1 MDLMW
6 LTSDMLEIGPCYN
19 NIDFDIGIPEKSSN
33 DFMMT
38 GQIHAGAGAVYV
50 PGTEFGGLIEYQQ
63 VKNTDESE
71 KTKGWTWRGL
81 LTQGIICPA
90 SGQDYYIVS
99 GDAHSIMH
107 TLLSGF
113 LGGFF
118 KVPQITSGINI
129 QSYQFNRYCT
139 ILDGLTDM
147 LGSVGA
153 KMKIVAEKPAAGAAV
168 QVTITAELVN
178 TIGDKYTSDSP
189 VSLTHTT
196 NNMGINHLICLGQGE
211 LAERTRIDLYIDD
224 EGNISSTQFYTGREE
239 RTAVYDY
246 SAAEDTNVLTEYGKK
261 RLLEVASKK
270 SLALDDADV
279 DGDIGDL
286 VFGHM
291 RGLSTTVPII
301 QKICTFSGGIWTFE
315 SKIEGVS

>member
-6 LTSDMLEIGPCYN
+6 LSSDMREIGPCYN
-19 NIDFDIGIPEKSSN
+19 DIDFDIGTPEKSSN
-33 DFMMT
+33 DFLMY
-38 GQIHAGAGAVYV
+38 GKIYEGAGAVYV

-63 VKNTDESE
+63 VKNTDDSV

-90 SGQDYYIVS
+90 SGQDYYIAS
-99 GDAHSIMH
+99 GDANSIMRI
-107 TLLSGF
+107 LLSGF

-118 KVPQITSGINI
+118 KVPDTTSGINI
-129 QSYQFNRYCT
+129 PSYQFNRYCT

-147 LGSVGA
+147 LSSVGA

-168 QVTITAELVN
+168 QVTLMAEPVS
-178 TIGDKYTSDSP
+178 TIGDKYTRDSP

-196 NNMGINHLICLGQGE
+196 NDMGINHLICLGQGE
-211 LAERTRIDLYIDD
+211 LAERTRIDLYVDN
-224 EGNISSTQFYTGREE
+224 EGTISSTQYYTGREE

-246 SAAEDTNVLTEYGKK
+246 SAAEDTDVLTEYGKK

-291 RGLSTTVPII
+291 RGLSATVPII
-301 QKICTFSGGIWTFE
+301 QKICKFSGGIWTFE